1 MTEIINEH
9 TTLNNYYN
17 VKNSTL
23 LANDLINLKV
33 TDKHKLIT
41 FDIKDLYVN
50 IPIQETINITKDMLQ
65 RNNDPQTTHQ
75 ILTLLKLILE
85 QNYFRFQQQTFKPN
99 QGVTMGSPISRLIA
113 EIFLQYNENKHIKQI
128 LDTKHIAFY
137 TRYVDDI
144 LVIYDSTRLSPQD
157 IHTYINGIP
166 QNIKLKA
173 TPEENSSIDFLDL
186 TITRNHNRLQI
197 DIYRKPTN
205 TDTTINFQSNHP
217 TEHKIAAYR
226 HHINRMYTLPL
237 DQDKRQRE
245 RETIKT
251 MGKNNNVPSQVL
263 HNLHHRLKYKKP
275 RPKPETAD
283 SNKWTTFTY
292 HSPKIR
298 AFTNLLKNTNISI
311 AFRPATTTE
320 KFLRHK
326 TLHTT
331 PEYDRS
337 GIYTISCKTCQK
349 AYVGQTSRS

>member
-1 MTEIINEH
+1 
-9 TTLNNYYN
+9 
-17 VKNSTL
+17 
-23 LANDLINLKV
+23 
-33 TDKHKLIT
+33 
-41 FDIKDLYVN
+41 
-50 IPIQETINITKDMLQ
+50 
-65 RNNDPQTTHQ
+65 
-75 ILTLLKLILE
+75 
-85 QNYFRFQQQTFKPN
+85 
-99 QGVTMGSPISRLIA
+99 MGSPISGLIA

-186 TITRNHNRLQI
+186 TITRNHNQLQI

-245 RETIKT
+245 WETIKT
-251 MGKNNNVPSQVL
+251 MGKNNNIPSQVL
-263 HNLHHRLKYKKP
+263 HKLHHRLKYKEP

-298 AFTNLLKNTNISI
+298 AITNLFKNTNINI